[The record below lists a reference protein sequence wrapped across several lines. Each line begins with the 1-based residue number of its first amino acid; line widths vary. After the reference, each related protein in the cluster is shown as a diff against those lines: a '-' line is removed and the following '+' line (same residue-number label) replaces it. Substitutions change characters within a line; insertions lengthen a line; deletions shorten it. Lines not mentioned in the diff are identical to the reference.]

1 MLITNIGD
9 ETKFKD
15 TLKYYQKSLGHLAA
29 TMSVDE
35 KLAVK
40 KVAKQFL
47 KQHDYFSVSLEI
59 PSPARKR
66 KSFRY
71 HSRR

>member
-15 TLKYYQKSLGHLAA
+15 TLKYQKSLGHLAA